1 MAERGVEI
9 LCVGTE
15 LLLGSILNGNAR
27 WIAEQLAGLGLPH
40 YRQTVVGDNVERL
53 TAAAREAAE
62 RSSVLITTGGLGPTP
77 DDLTTATLAS
87 AFGAALE
94 ERPELWREIQ
104 EKLSTGGR
112 PVAASNR
119 SQACLP
125 RGAEVLPLSLIHI

>member
-1 MAERGVEI
+1 M
-9 LCVGTE
+9 
-15 LLLGSILNGNAR
+15 
-27 WIAEQLAGLGLPH
+27 P
-40 YRQTVVGDNVERL
+40 
-53 TAAAREAAE
+53 REAAE

-125 RGAEVLPLSLIHI
+125 RGAEVLPNPLGSAPGMIWSPRPGFTVLTFPGVPSEMRAMWSATAGALVAASRRS